1 MSEAVERYQSI
12 EQHFN
17 FNKSIIS
24 DDSERFSNYLSI
36 LDEMKRGEIPED
48 SVDREIARVL
58 SLAMEEDFDPWN
70 IDLVEF
76 SRAYIQKIK
85 SAGDV
90 DFIVAGKIILLA
102 WSVLKKQSEATLSRA
117 ESADEEDYFF
127 EDWAPWEFEPYE
139 NIDDISYT
147 KRVLSSDGAPM
158 RKAVRFRASRTVT
171 LTNLIDAFEEARKEI
186 EIKKRKA
193 AVKNKISENITV
205 PKSSHEEDIEEDI
218 KDVWSRIL
226 DFKGENMTV
235 FALSDGTKEDFIT
248 VFVAVLFLVKANR
261 IRIKQEIRQ
270 GDIIIEN
277 IMPKDA
283 DGRIMEPP
291 EITADSCNN
300 GRKENIAIALL

>member
-1 MSEAVERYQSI
+1 MTEAVERYQSI

-17 FNKSIIS
+17 FNRSIIS

-36 LDEMKRGEIPED
+36 LDEIKRGEIPED

-76 SRAYIQKIK
+76 SRAYIRKIK

-90 DFIVAGKIILLA
+90 DFIVAGKIVLLA
-102 WSVLKKQSEATLSRA
+102 WSVLKKQSESTLLRA

-127 EDWAPWEFEPYE
+127 EDWSPWDFEPYE

-147 KRVLSSDGAPM
+147 NRVLSSEKPPVK
-158 RKAVRFRASRTVT
+158 KAVRFRASRTVT
-171 LTNLIDAFEEARKEI
+171 LTDLIDAFEEARKEM
-186 EIKKRKA
+186 EMKKRKA
-193 AVKNKISENITV
+193 AIKNRISENIAV

-218 KDVWSRIL
+218 KEVWARIL
-226 DFKGENMTV
+226 DFKGDNMTV

-261 IRIKQEIRQ
+261 IRISQEVPG
-270 GDIIIEN
+270 GDITIEN
-277 IMPKDA
+277 IMPKDENGA
-283 DGRIMEPP
+283 ILEPP
-291 EITADSCNN
+291 EVTA
-300 GRKENIAIALL
+300 ENYEECDGEEIAVALL